1 MLPTDRPVTTEA
13 YVSESSVLEFPGC
26 FVCGSEN
33 TSGLHVTFDR
43 DGDDGCRAEYTA
55 RDDHVGWP
63 GLMHG
68 GLLFTLMDEAAA
80 WALCYAGLR
89 GVTGRAEARFRRPV
103 TVGSRLAITGR
114 IVDRARRAVR
124 VRAEIRRADAPDE
137 VVADMDAMMVM
148 TDVSQWQK

>member
-1 MLPTDRPVTTEA
+1 M
-13 YVSESSVLEFPGC
+13 SELSAAEFSGC
-26 FVCGSEN
+26 FVCGSQN
-33 TSGLHVTFDR
+33 ASGLHVRFDR

-55 RDDHVGWP
+55 RVEHAGWP

-80 WALCYAGLR
+80 WALRYAGLH
-89 GVTGRAEARFRRPV
+89 GVTGRADARFRRPV

-124 VRAEIRRADAPDE
+124 VRAEIRREDAPDQ
-137 VVADMDAMMVM
+137 VVAEMDAMMVM
-148 TDVSQWQK
+148 TDVTQWRR

>member
-1 MLPTDRPVTTEA
+1 MEVQ
-13 YVSESSVLEFPGC
+13 VSESSVLECPGC

-33 TSGLHVTFDR
+33 ASGLHVRFDR
-43 DGDDGCRAEYTA
+43 DSDDGCRAEYTA
-55 RDDHVGWP
+55 RVEHVGWP

-80 WALCYAGLR
+80 WALRYAGLH

-103 TVGSRLAITGR
+103 TVGSRLAITAR

-124 VRAEIRRADAPDE
+124 VRAEIRRVDTPDAI
-137 VVADMDAMMVM
+137 VANMDAMMVM
-148 TDVSQWQK
+148 TDVSQWQQ